1 MKRLIVV
8 FIIIFLVVLISCKQG
23 TSFKAGEVNAKI
35 DSARIEFKNNN
46 VAEGLDILLDTVL
59 TALPFTDFPAEV
71 ETKVSTARESFKAGI
86 LNTEG
91 TKALREALALIKNEP
106 GEQEI
111 ASGRIGNVA
120 EALNEM
126 LTSAQEEME
135 KENPAG
141 AVEMLLEGVLLIF
154 GPAVS

>member
-1 MKRLIVV
+1 MKRLIIV
-8 FIIIFLVVLISCKQG
+8 FVIIFLVVLISCKQG

-59 TALPFTDFPAEV
+59 SALPFTDFPAEV
-71 ETKVSTARESFKAGI
+71 ETKISSAKESFKEGI

-91 TKALREALALIKNEP
+91 IKALREAMALIKTKAEVPEP
-106 GEQEI
+106 
-111 ASGRIGNVA
+111 ASGSMGDVA
-120 EALNEM
+120 EAFNKM
-126 LTSAQEEME
+126 LTSTQEEME

-141 AVEMLLEGVLLIF
+141 AVEMLLEGIILIF
-154 GPAVS
+154 GQAVS

>member
-8 FIIIFLVVLISCKQG
+8 FVIIFLVVLISCKQG
-23 TSFKAGEVNAKI
+23 TSLKAGEVNAKI

-46 VAEGLDILLDTVL
+46 VAEGLDIIMDAVL
-59 TALPFTDFPAEV
+59 AVLPFTDFPSEV
-71 ETKVSTARESFKAGI
+71 ETKISSAKESFKEGI

-91 TKALREALALIKNEP
+91 NKALREALALIKNEP
-106 GEQEI
+106 EEQEP

-120 EALNEM
+120 EAFNKM

-135 KENPAG
+135 KENPAR

-154 GPAVS
+154 GPTVS

>member
-8 FIIIFLVVLISCKQG
+8 FVIIILVVLISCKQG
-23 TSFKAGEVNAKI
+23 TSFKADEVNAKI

-46 VAEGLDILLDTVL
+46 VAEGLDILLEAVIA
-59 TALPFTDFPAEV
+59 ALPYTDFPAEV
-71 ETKVSTARESFKAGI
+71 ETKISSAKKSFQEGI

-91 TKALREALALIKNEP
+91 TQAVREALAMIKAKAE
-106 GEQEI
+106 EQEP

-120 EALNEM
+120 EAFNKM

-135 KENPAG
+135 KKNPVR
-141 AVEMLLEGVLLIF
+141 AVEMLLEGILLVF

>member
-8 FIIIFLVVLISCKQG
+8 FVIIFLVVLISCKQE

-46 VAEGLDILLDTVL
+46 VAGGLDILLDTVL
-59 TALPFTDFPAEV
+59 TALPYSDFPAEV
-71 ETKVSTARESFKAGI
+71 ETKVYSAKESFKEGI
-86 LNTEG
+86 LNKEG
-91 TKALREALALIKNEP
+91 TKALREALALIKTKAE
-106 GEQEI
+106 EQEP

-120 EALNEM
+120 EAFNKV
-126 LTSAQEEME
+126 LTSAQEKME

-141 AVEMLLEGVLLIF
+141 AVEMLLEGVLLIL

>member
-1 MKRLIVV
+1 MKRLIVIFV
-8 FIIIFLVVLISCKQG
+8 IIFLVVLISCKQG
-23 TSFKAGEVNAKI
+23 TSLKAGEVNAKI

-46 VAEGLDILLDTVL
+46 VAEGLDIIMDAVL
-59 TALPFTDFPAEV
+59 AVLPFTDFPAEV
-71 ETKVSTARESFKAGI
+71 ETKVSSAKESFKKGI
-86 LNTEG
+86 KNTEG
-91 TKALREALALIKNEP
+91 NKALREALALIKTEAE
-106 GEQEI
+106 EQEP

-120 EALNEM
+120 EAFNKM
-126 LTSAQEEME
+126 LTLAQEEME

>member
-1 MKRLIVV
+1 MKRLIVIFV
-8 FIIIFLVVLISCKQG
+8 IIFLVVLISCKQG
-23 TSFKAGEVNAKI
+23 TSLKAGEVNAKI

-46 VAEGLDILLDTVL
+46 VAEGLDIIMDAVL
-59 TALPFTDFPAEV
+59 AVLPFTDFPAEV
-71 ETKVSTARESFKAGI
+71 ETKISSAKESFKGGI

-91 TKALREALALIKNEP
+91 TKALREALALIKTKAE
-106 GEQEI
+106 EQEP

-120 EALNEM
+120 EAFNKM
-126 LTSAQEEME
+126 LTLAQEEME

-154 GPAVS
+154 GSAVS

>member
-35 DSARIEFKNNN
+35 DSARIEFKNNKI
-46 VAEGLDILLDTVL
+46 AEGLDILLDAVIA
-59 TALPFTDFPAEV
+59 ALPYTDFPAEV
-71 ETKVSTARESFKAGI
+71 ETKVTSAKESFKEGI
-86 LNTEG
+86 LNKEG
-91 TKALREALALIKNEP
+91 TKALREALALIKTEAEEP
-106 GEQEI
+106 EP
-111 ASGRIGNVA
+111 ASGIIGNVA
-120 EALNEM
+120 EAFNKM
-126 LTSAQEEME
+126 LTSAQEELK
-135 KENPAG
+135 KENPAE

>member
-1 MKRLIVV
+1 ML
-8 FIIIFLVVLISCKQG
+8 
-23 TSFKAGEVNAKI
+23 A
-35 DSARIEFKNNN
+35 
-46 VAEGLDILLDTVL
+46 
-59 TALPFTDFPAEV
+59 ALPYTDFPAEV
-71 ETKVSTARESFKAGI
+71 ETKVTSAKESFKEGI

-91 TKALREALALIKNEP
+91 TKALREALALIKTEAEEAEP
-106 GEQEI
+106 

-120 EALNEM
+120 EAFNKV